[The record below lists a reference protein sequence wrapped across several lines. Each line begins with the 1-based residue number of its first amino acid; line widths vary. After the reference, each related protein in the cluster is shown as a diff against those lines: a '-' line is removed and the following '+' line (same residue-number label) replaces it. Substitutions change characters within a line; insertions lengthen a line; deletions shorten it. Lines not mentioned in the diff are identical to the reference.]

1 MTTSVRPLLVLFS
14 FLAFAAPAHPAAAD
28 PPRDPDTYV
37 LLARE
42 LLFLG
47 ANGLVESG
55 NVGVI
60 DHPGVFAKIG
70 EGARLEE
77 ASALASSNVLLDA
90 FTSVDDVFVNSLKTQ
105 RSSAIRGAVSAF
117 GTVPLLVLDPLP
129 AFAPTRE
136 AVEVPTGG
144 SLDLAPGSYGKVTV
158 RKSATLVLT
167 GGLYDLDDLKVRDDA
182 SVRAAGPVEVRI
194 ARRLRFNSRT
204 FVGPMPGS
212 GLAPQDIVLVTGARS
227 VRVGQSFTMLG
238 RVIAPVA
245 WFNSRNALTVS
256 GQIVARR
263 IQLHPGSTL
272 RLATG
277 GDPTPTPTPSTTPT
291 PSGPTA
297 TAGGPPTPT
306 PAPSVTPT
314 PGTPSPTPTAGMGTC
329 GDGVVDTPGEQCD
342 DGNLTN
348 GDGCSSACKIEV
360 GEVCTFT
367 PGGWGAR
374 CAGDN
379 PGCRRDAG
387 FASAF
392 PAGLLIGD
400 QAGLDGPAGGFAAL
414 WTTPQA
420 IEAYLPAGG
429 KAGALTADLTNPS
442 STPAGVLGGHLV
454 AAKLNVAIAGTPA
467 NLRLLG
473 CVHPQLRNL
482 TIGQLIALA
491 DQAVATGSLPAG
503 LKLSHLTQ
511 ALDSVNNNFDDCEQN
526 LGCLGTP

>member
-1 MTTSVRPLLVLFS
+1 MTTSVRLILVLFS
-14 FLAFAAPAHPAAAD
+14 FLAFATPARPAAAD

-70 EGARLEE
+70 EGARLED

-105 RSSAIRGAVSAF
+105 PSSAIRGAVSAF

-144 SLDLAPGSYGKVTV
+144 SLDLPPGSYGKVTV

-167 GGLYDLDDLKVRDDA
+167 GGLYDLDDLKVLDDA

-245 WFNSRNALTVS
+245 SFNSRNALTVS

-277 GDPTPTPTPSTTPT
+277 GDPTPTPAPTPSTTPT
-291 PSGPTA
+291 P
-297 TAGGPPTPT
+297 GG
-306 PAPSVTPT
+306 
-314 PGTPSPTPTAGMGTC
+314 PTPTAGMGTC

-348 GDGCSSACKIEV
+348 GDGCSSTCKIEV
-360 GEVCTFT
+360 GEVCSFT

-400 QAGLDGPAGGFAAL
+400 QAGHDGPAGGFAAL

-503 LKLSHLTQ
+503 LKLSDLTQ
-511 ALDSVNNNFDDCEQN
+511 ALDAVNNNFDDCEQN